1 MKNLV
6 VVLVFVL
13 SGVAAQAQTLWEVN
27 IKTFKNEIGQ
37 TDSIK
42 YLSGRVSYG
51 HISETSNSGFEFTI
65 NFHRPNGSIVRSRL
79 LTQNSYVQNLTDA
92 GMPIQQAQGQ
102 AEYVWTTMI
111 PSLLG
116 TNYTAKRAAIVSLLT
131 LYGYTLKQQ

>member
-1 MKNLV
+1 MKNLI

-13 SGVAAQAQTLWEVN
+13 LGVAAQAQTLWEVN
-27 IKTFKNEIGQ
+27 IKTFENEIGQ
-37 TDSIK
+37 IDSVK
-42 YLSGRVSYG
+42 YISGRVSYG

-65 NFHRPNGSIVRSRL
+65 NFHRPNGSVIRNRL
-79 LTQNSYVQNLTDA
+79 FTQSSYVQNLTDA

-116 TNYTAKRAAIVSLLT
+116 TNYTAKRAAIVTLLT
-131 LYGYTLKQQ
+131 LYGYTLKQ